1 MSNAIDSSPTEVP
14 SNSRWLNATRGFA
27 FASLITVAVILAVHA
42 DAEDVIAL
50 APTAPLWLPFVWML
64 VRLMGKTIASQKSG
78 LALAVALG
86 PYPLIFSSL
95 VAAFNSSSTW
105 RSVFAIYATLNL
117 LLVLSAVKTYYS
129 LKRHPAD
136 WRILASRL
144 IACFFALVVA
154 AILTPHM
161 IRSRVAM
168 DEAFAVSAMRSI
180 NREQSAYAERHH
192 DKGFAASL
200 PELGQESGAGVI
212 DRQLASGRKMRYTF
226 AMSAGP
232 ADSDGRITK
241 YTVVARPEKF
251 GKDGWRCFFTDESG
265 VIRYTTE
272 DRPPTVLDA
281 PI

>member
-1 MSNAIDSSPTEVP
+1 
-14 SNSRWLNATRGFA
+14 
-27 FASLITVAVILAVHA
+27 
-42 DAEDVIAL
+42 
-50 APTAPLWLPFVWML
+50 
-64 VRLMGKTIASQKSG
+64 
-78 LALAVALG
+78 
-86 PYPLIFSSL
+86 
-95 VAAFNSSSTW
+95 
-105 RSVFAIYATLNL
+105 LNL

-136 WRILASRL
+136 WRTLTSRL
-144 IACFFALVVA
+144 IAGFFVLVVA

-161 IRSRVAM
+161 MRSRAAM

-180 NREQSAYAERHH
+180 NGEQSAYAERHH

-200 PELGQESGAGVI
+200 SELGEGSGANVI
-212 DRQLASGRKMRYTF
+212 HQELASSRKMHYTF

-272 DRPPTVLDA
+272 DRPPTILDA